1 MKEQAEKY
9 GKQVLALEQIPEEDI
24 SKFGVVDTESSEGS
38 ISHLKG
44 IVEKPAVEDA
54 PSNLA
59 VVGRYLFN
67 KSIFAHIDNDN
78 VGKNGEIQI
87 TDAILSNINDFVGY
101 EFEGERFD
109 CGSKFG
115 YLKANIAFGIANDE
129 LSERLKK
136 YIGEIKDL

>member
-24 SKFGVVDTESSEGS
+24 SKFGVVDPKSSEGS

-44 IVEKPAVEDA
+44 IVEKPAAHDA

-78 VGKNGEIQI
+78 AGKNGEIQI
-87 TDAILSNINDFVGY
+87 TDAILSNIDDFIGY
-101 EFEGERFD
+101 EFEGDRFD

-115 YLKANIAFGIANDE
+115 YLKANMALGLANDE
-129 LSERLKK
+129 LSVRLKK
-136 YIGEIKDL
+136 YIEEIKDL

>member
-1 MKEQAEKY
+1 M
-9 GKQVLALEQIPEEDI
+9 
-24 SKFGVVDTESSEGS
+24 
-38 ISHLKG
+38 
-44 IVEKPAVEDA
+44 
-54 PSNLA
+54 
-59 VVGRYLFN
+59 GRYLFN

-115 YLKANIAFGIANDE
+115 YLKANIAFGLANDE